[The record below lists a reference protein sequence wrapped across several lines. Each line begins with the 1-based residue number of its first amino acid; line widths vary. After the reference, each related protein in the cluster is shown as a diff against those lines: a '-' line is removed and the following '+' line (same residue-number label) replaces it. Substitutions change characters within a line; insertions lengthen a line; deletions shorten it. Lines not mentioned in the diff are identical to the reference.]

1 MSATPDQLARPHVEE
16 PDAMDKRL
24 FRTMCWAVGLGV
36 AASAVLEPWRV
47 TAGFALGGALA
58 LVNHH
63 WLSASVRTAFSGAS
77 LAGVRPKLGAAR
89 FFLRYFVVAAAV
101 IAASEFGTTPPERG
115 LR

>member
-1 MSATPDQLARPHVEE
+1 MG
-16 PDAMDKRL
+16 KRL

-77 LAGVRPKLGAAR
+77 LAGVSTLDVLAYAHAPSKQRICALLPAGRTEWYAA
-89 FFLRYFVVAAAV
+89 L
-101 IAASEFGTTPPERG
+101 
-115 LR
+115 